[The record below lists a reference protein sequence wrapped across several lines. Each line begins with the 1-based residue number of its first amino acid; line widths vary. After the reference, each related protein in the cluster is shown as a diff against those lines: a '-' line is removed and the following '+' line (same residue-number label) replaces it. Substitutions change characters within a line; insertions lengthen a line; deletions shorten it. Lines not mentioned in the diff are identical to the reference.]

1 MNKLILTTIAA
12 TMLATPAFAT
22 PHLSNECTGLL
33 DVSNPETF
41 VAALQCQQDEYNDL
55 IAEEVAAQVDTII
68 DEANEQID
76 KANAEAAKE
85 AERVMT
91 YIAAW
96 EEAKDKVIELIY
108 DIAVLEQKV
117 KDANSDGAAL
127 NQELVGTVAALES
140 TQRQLDKVKADL
152 KNWQK
157 WLSYWEPEAKRLQ
170 KRERFLV
177 DKIREL
183 EKKIDWFRSGGH
195 WNPTNW

>member
-1 MNKLILTTIAA
+1 MKKIILAAVAAIALSA
-12 TMLATPAFAT
+12 PAVAS
-22 PHLSNECTGLL
+22 PHLSNKCSSLL

-41 VAALQCQQDEYNDL
+41 VEALQCQQDEYNDL

-68 DEANEQID
+68 NEANEQID
-76 KANAEAAKE
+76 EANAAAAKE

-127 NQELVGTVAALES
+127 NQELVGTVATLES

-183 EKKIDWFRSGGH
+183 EKRIDWFKSGGH